1 MNTSR
6 KLEDIASNLD
16 DISVTLEEIKDTVE
30 NGDSG
35 DDDPR
40 DAKLDKIQHG
50 VDRAADTIEELIDP
64 DVPGKE

>member
-30 NGDSG
+30 NGESRDGDS
-35 DDDPR
+35 R

-50 VDRAADTIEELIDP
+50 VDRAADTMEELIDP
-64 DVPGKE
+64 DVSDKE

>member
-30 NGDSG
+30 NGESS
-35 DDDPR
+35 

-50 VDRAADTIEELIDP
+50 VDRAADAIEEVIDP
-64 DVPGKE
+64 DVPPKE